1 MTKAQREKAE
11 RLMLKQM
18 LESNPKLK
26 EIIDNMIDQKEP
38 EMKEMV
44 QNAIQEKLNEAQMR
58 GVHIGWNTF
67 ALMAI
72 RHTQDMTDAEEI
84 KNYLKSEAE
93 KAQKKLNVNAKVLP

>member
-26 EIIDNMIDQKEP
+26 EVIDNMVDKQNP
-38 EMKEMV
+38 EMVDVAE
-44 QNAIQEKLNEAQMR
+44 NAIQKVLNDAQMR

-67 ALMAI
+67 AMMAI
-72 RHTQDMTDAEEI
+72 HHIQDMTDVEEI
-84 KNYLKSEAE
+84 KNYFKAEAD
-93 KAQKKLNVNAKVLP
+93 KAQAKLNVNAKVLP

>member
-26 EIIDNMIDQKEP
+26 EVIDNMVDKQNP
-38 EMKEMV
+38 EMVDVAE
-44 QNAIQEKLNEAQMR
+44 NAIQKVLNEAQMR
-58 GVHIGWNTF
+58 GIHIGWNTF

-72 RHTQDMTDAEEI
+72 HHIQDMTDVEEI
-84 KNYLKSEAE
+84 KNYFRAEAD
-93 KAQKKLNVNAKVLP
+93 KVQAKLNVNAKVLP

>member
-26 EIIDNMIDQKEP
+26 EVIDNMVDKQNP
-38 EMKEMV
+38 EMVDIAE
-44 QNAIQEKLNEAQMR
+44 NAIQKVLNDAQMR

-67 ALMAI
+67 AMMAI
-72 RHTQDMTDAEEI
+72 RHIQDMTDVEEI
-84 KNYLKSEAE
+84 KNYFKAEAD
-93 KAQKKLNVNAKVLP
+93 KAQAKLNANAKVLP

>member
-26 EIIDNMIDQKEP
+26 EVIDNMVNKQNP
-38 EMKEMV
+38 EMVDVAE
-44 QNAIQEKLNEAQMR
+44 NAIQKVLNDAQMR

-67 ALMAI
+67 AMMAI
-72 RHTQDMTDAEEI
+72 HHIQDMTDVEEI
-84 KNYLKSEAE
+84 KNYFKAEAD
-93 KAQKKLNVNAKVLP
+93 KARAKLNVNAKVLP

>member
-26 EIIDNMIDQKEP
+26 EVIDSMIDKQNP
-38 EMKEMV
+38 EMVDTAKNAM
-44 QNAIQEKLNEAQMR
+44 QNVLNEVQMR
-58 GVHIGWNTF
+58 GIHIGWNTF

-72 RHTQDMTDAEEI
+72 HHIRDMTDVEEI
-84 KNYLKSEAE
+84 KNYFKAEAA
-93 KAQKKLNVNAKVLP
+93 KAQAKLNVNAKVLP

>member
-1 MTKAQREKAE
+1 MTKNQREKAE

-26 EIIDNMIDQKEP
+26 EVIDNMVDKQNP
-38 EMKEMV
+38 EMVDVAE
-44 QNAIQEKLNEAQMR
+44 NAIQKVLNDAQMR

-72 RHTQDMTDAEEI
+72 HHIQNMTDVEEI
-84 KNYLKSEAE
+84 KNYFKAEAA
-93 KAQKKLNVNAKVLP
+93 KAQAKLNVNAKVLP

>member
-18 LESNPKLK
+18 LETNPKLK
-26 EIIDNMIDQKEP
+26 EVIDNMIDNPNP
-38 EMKEMV
+38 ETTEIVKNSIE
-44 QNAIQEKLNEAQMR
+44 EKLHEFFMK
-58 GVHIGWNTF
+58 GIHTGWNTF

-72 RHTQDMTDAEEI
+72 AHIQDMTDVEEI
-84 KNYLKSEAE
+84 KNYFKSEAE